1 MKTRWS
7 FWQLFLLPAALINA
21 SSLQARPN
29 TDDLITS
36 IVTGLVDQANRPV
49 TGARFAGRYV
59 LVNFIFTGCGS
70 TCPTQTAD
78 LARFERSLPAA
89 LRRQVTLL
97 SISVDPANDT
107 PRQLRTYAR
116 AFGVEGQRWTF
127 ATGPIT
133 DIQRITRDFSAL
145 KPGQTATAMHT
156 SEVYLFDRRH
166 RMIQRYNG
174 APLAARQLRGDL
186 IALGT
191 ART

>member
-1 MKTRWS
+1 MKTRRS
-7 FWQLFLLPAALINA
+7 FWQLSLLPVAFISANP
-21 SSLQARPN
+21 LQARPN
-29 TDDLITS
+29 TNDRVAS

-49 TGARFAGRYV
+49 TGARFADRYV

-78 LARFERSLPAA
+78 LAKFEGSLPAA
-89 LRRQVTLL
+89 LRNQVTLL

-107 PRQLRTYAR
+107 PKQLRTYAK

-127 ATGPIT
+127 ANGPIT

-145 KPGQTATAMHT
+145 KPGQTGTSMHT

-166 RMIQRYNG
+166 RTIQRYNG
-174 APLAARQLRGDL
+174 APLAAWQLRGDL

-191 ART
+191 VRS

>member
-1 MKTRWS
+1 MKTRHL
-7 FWQLFLLPAALINA
+7 FWQLALLPVAFINA
-21 SSLQARPN
+21 APSPAQPKTVDRVA
-29 TDDLITS
+29 S
-36 IVTGLVDQANRPV
+36 IVSGLVDQTNRPV
-49 TGARFAGRYV
+49 TGDRFADRYV

-78 LARFERSLPAA
+78 LAKFERSLPAT
-89 LRRQVTLL
+89 LRHQITLL

-107 PRQLRTYAR
+107 PKQLRTYAK

-127 ATGPIT
+127 ATGPIA

-145 KPGQTATAMHT
+145 KPGQAATSMHT

-174 APLAARQLRGDL
+174 APLAARQLHAD
-186 IALGT
+186 IVALAS
-191 ART
+191 ARS